1 MKLIAEPAPSFDDP
15 IGLLRACH
23 ERIISHCDILERLAE
38 HLSQVGADPEAQQ
51 AAARIRR
58 YFEISGPA
66 HHADEEVQLFPWL
79 LAQAKFP
86 DILRSSVA
94 NLAAQHRQLEA
105 AWQTL
110 AADLVQVEAG
120 QVPHLLLVEPFVSM
134 NRAHVALENGEIFPI
149 AEKLLDLSTMRS
161 LGMAMAT
168 RRALVENETQ

>member
-1 MKLIAEPAPSFDDP
+1 M
-15 IGLLRACH
+15 
-23 ERIISHCDILERLAE
+23 
-38 HLSQVGADPEAQQ
+38 
-51 AAARIRR
+51 
-58 YFEISGPA
+58 
-66 HHADEEVQLFPWL
+66 
-79 LAQAKFP
+79 
-86 DILRSSVA
+86 
-94 NLAAQHRQLEA
+94 
-105 AWQTL
+105 